1 MFRKTWKTIKIL
13 LIIIVILICV
23 PHSIFPKK
31 ESEGQKHELK
41 SQQNKRSISGSK
53 TAVSDSILT
62 SSSQSNLNRAK

>member
-13 LIIIVILICV
+13 LIIVVILICV

-41 SQQNKRSISGSK
+41 SQQKEQSFIGSK
-53 TAVSDSILT
+53 TSVSDSIPKG
-62 SSSQSNLNRAK
+62 SSQSNLNRAK